1 MQVTIR
7 LTSSHVQL
15 SGQSPCDGVTSIAT
29 LNKIAKEF
37 KIDVAIVVDVDV
49 DVDVEKVLKFR
60 VKTIFLVRLIFATH
74 MSRNDPADGAEVGLT
89 GRSGLPQAEAMM
101 TVAKR
106 KRRAAER
113 RNILLYDFS

>member
-7 LTSSHVQL
+7 MTSSHVQL

-49 DVDVEKVLKFR
+49 DVEKVLKFR

-74 MSRNDPADGAEVGLT
+74 ISRNDPADGAEVGLT
-89 GRSGLPQAEAMM
+89 GRSGIPQAEAMM